1 MMIATLHDVFLASLM
16 ANHLEYAAPM
26 TEQHSEH
33 GQKVAAKI
41 APSLLLEIDVAIDVL
56 LATEPTKAGPQWG
69 AMHKLLLR
77 AKVDPTS
84 IMALVMA
91 RDGAGLQTLA
101 RRLHGEIIAE
111 PAEKPAIAATPLA
124 DADTMRSALKAFRK
138 RLKITRLDA
147 ESRLGVGPMT
157 GGRSHNIDA
166 IIPPSDFAR
175 SVWESLVTTGKLRNT
190 GSGFYALVDDHDSS
204 DS

>member
-1 MMIATLHDVFLASLM
+1 MS
-16 ANHLEYAAPM
+16 
-26 TEQHSEH
+26 EQHPEH
-33 GQKVAAKI
+33 GQKLPHDVAHHVARSV
-41 APSLLLEIDVAIDVL
+41 APALLLEIDVALDVL
-56 LATEPTKAGPQWG
+56 LATEPAKAGPQWG

-77 AKVDPTS
+77 AKVDPKA
-84 IMALVMA
+84 IMPLVIA
-91 RDGAGLQTLA
+91 RDAAGLQMLA

-111 PAEKPAIAATPLA
+111 LAEKPAIAAAPLA
-124 DADTMRSALKAFRK
+124 DSDTMKSALKAFRK

-166 IIPPSDFAR
+166 IIPPNDFAR
-175 SVWESLVTTGKLRNT
+175 IVWESLVITGKLRNT
-190 GSGFYALVDDHDSS
+190 GAGFYALTDDHDSS